1 MTSTDLMIRPG
12 KAALTADSLSATLDA
27 LEDQLLAT
35 TPTPQPMPV
44 TEASG
49 LVPIVTADLMVW
61 QHRVDDDHVLCALG
75 AIAEA
80 LDDAHLLVVAA
91 RLAAPQQWQPL
102 VDQYD
107 CYTQMHRHLTGAAEI
122 LAWAMTVARSV
133 SLTITIDVQQSIR
146 RDEEGRAVTVST
158 ATLSL
163 RE

>member
-1 MTSTDLMIRPG
+1 MTSTNLMGPSG
-12 KAALTADSLSATLDA
+12 KTAPTADPLSATLDA
-27 LEDQLLAT
+27 LEALLFNT
-35 TPTPQPMPV
+35 TPTPQPIPV

-61 QHRVDDDHVLCALG
+61 QHRVDDEHILCALG

-80 LDDAHLLVVAA
+80 LDNAHLLVVAA
-91 RLAAPQQWQPL
+91 RLAAPQPWQPL

-133 SLTITIDVQQSIR
+133 SLTMTIDVERSIHS
-146 RDEEGRAVTVST
+146 DEEGRAVTIST